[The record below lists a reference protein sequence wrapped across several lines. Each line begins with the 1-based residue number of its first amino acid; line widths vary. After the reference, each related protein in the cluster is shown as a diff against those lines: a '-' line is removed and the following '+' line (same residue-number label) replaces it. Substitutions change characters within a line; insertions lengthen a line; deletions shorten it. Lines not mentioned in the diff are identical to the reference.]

1 MAIDIVKLFE
11 KYRIDYKNAGAET
24 TKGWFNIACPFCG
37 DDKHHLGYSPSLDLW
52 TCWRCGIKSKER
64 VMKALLGTSQEKTA
78 AILNEYFV
86 AGKADEPRKKQAAE
100 LKLPDNERTLLP
112 SHRDY
117 LAGRGFDPDELMR
130 NQKLVSCGNYGEYKN
145 RILIPIY
152 FKGRLVSFHSRD
164 VTGKSTTPKKACEQ
178 EKEVIRHKELLYN
191 FDRITGNT
199 VIVSEGPFDAW
210 RWRDLGVATF
220 GIKFT
225 ENQIEL
231 LSCFKN
237 IFIVFDSKMIDG
249 HEEEKIA
256 QKQAEELA
264 ERLAIWNNVYLISEI
279 GCDPADLSQRRA
291 DRIASGFLEKIKK
304 S

>member
-11 KYRIDYKNAGAET
+11 KFKIDYKTSGAET
-24 TKGWFNIACPFCG
+24 TKGWLNVACPFCG
-37 DDKHHLGYSPSLDLW
+37 DDKHHLGYSAKLDLF
-52 TCWRCGIKSKER
+52 TCWRCGVKSKER
-64 VMKALLGTSQEKTA
+64 VISALLGAAGKNPT
-78 AILNEYFV
+78 AILDEYYI
-86 AGKADEPRKKQAAE
+86 AGKRDEERKKQAAQ
-100 LKLPDNERTLLP
+100 LQLPENERTLLP
-112 SHRDY
+112 AHRDY
-117 LAGRGFDPDELMR
+117 LLDRRFEPDELMR
-130 NQKLVSCGNYGEYKN
+130 DHKIVSCGNYGDYKN

-152 FKGRLVSFHSRD
+152 YKGQLVSFHSRD
-164 VTGKSTTPKKACEQ
+164 ITGKSSVPKKACEQ

-191 FDRITGNT
+191 FDRVKGNT

-225 ENQIEL
+225 ENQVDL

-237 IFIVFDSKMIDG
+237 IFIVFDSKIEDG
-249 HEEEKIA
+249 QEKEVIA

-291 DRIASGFLEKIKK
+291 DRIANSFLEKIQ
-304 S
+304 

>member
-1 MAIDIVKLFE
+1 VAIDIIKLFE
-11 KYRIDYKNAGAET
+11 KYKIDYKTSGAET
-24 TKGWFNIACPFCG
+24 TKGWVNIACPFCG
-37 DDKHHLGYSPSLDLW
+37 DDKRHLGYSERLDIW
-52 TCWRCGIKSKER
+52 SCWRCGIKSKER

-78 AILNEYFV
+78 AILDEYYV
-86 AGKADEPRKKQAAE
+86 AGKHDEERRIQAAE
-100 LKLPDNERTLLP
+100 LKLPENERTLLP
-112 SHRDY
+112 AHRDY
-117 LAGRGFDPDELMR
+117 LIGRGFDPDELVR
-130 NQKLVSCGNYGEYKN
+130 DHKIVSTGNYGDYKN

-152 FKGRLVSFHSRD
+152 YKGRLVSFHSRD
-164 VTGKSTTPKKACEQ
+164 VSGKSQKPKKACEQ

-191 FDRITGNT
+191 FDRVKGNT

-225 ENQIEL
+225 EPQIDL

-237 IFIVFDSKMIDG
+237 IFVVFDSKMEDG
-249 HEEEKIA
+249 EEKEVIA

-304 S
+304 F